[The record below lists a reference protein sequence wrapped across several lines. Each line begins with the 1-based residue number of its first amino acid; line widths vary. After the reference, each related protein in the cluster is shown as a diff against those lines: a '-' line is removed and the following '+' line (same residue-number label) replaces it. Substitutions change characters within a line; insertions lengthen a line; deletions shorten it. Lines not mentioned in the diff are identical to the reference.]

1 MRLLSKLEKELCDRI
16 LKGSGSNNFLANI
29 IDSRLQDVCIEV
41 DYQKTKARLILT
53 IRNETPT
60 TEESD
65 AIIEKIQKISEL
77 VLQLVNLLQLLVKEG
92 YILMLERGLN
102 SKETKRYGQ
111 CVSNAQSMGYTFKD
125 QNIVD
130 LLCEYSNKEIY
141 ATEEFRRFC
150 KKGYIAR
157 DEQRFQRQILFTQIA
172 LAVSS
177 VALLFNVISNLLR
190 KSPDSITINQEQI
203 QSLKESIDKIPSVLS
218 EFQKQHIIQT
228 KELHN
233 SSRTSA
239 EVVKKQ
245 Q

>member
-41 DYQKTKARLILT
+41 DYLNKKARLILT
-53 IRNETPT
+53 IRNQTPT
-60 TEESD
+60 NEESD
-65 AIIEKIQKISEL
+65 AIIGKVQEISEL

-111 CVSNAQSMGYTFKD
+111 CVSNAPSMDYTFKD

-218 EFQKQHIIQT
+218 EFQKQQIIQT

-233 SSRTSA
+233 SSRTSG